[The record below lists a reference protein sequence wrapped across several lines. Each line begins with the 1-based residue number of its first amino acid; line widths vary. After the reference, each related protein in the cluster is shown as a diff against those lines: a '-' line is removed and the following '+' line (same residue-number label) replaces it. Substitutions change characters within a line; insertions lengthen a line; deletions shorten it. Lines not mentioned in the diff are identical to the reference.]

1 MTLGG
6 YWMIMSDNIYDFRA
20 ENLHLDDLPTW
31 SKLPQDMW
39 GGRLGLWA
47 GPGPVP
53 PNEACMPNLPTLR
66 PPISNQLPTLG
77 LLLRLNALSWLGTK
91 TTALRY
97 ISWSG

>member
-39 GGRLGLWA
+39 GAPRAVGGT
-47 GPGPVP
+47 GPGTPKRSLY
-53 PNEACMPNLPTLR
+53 A
-66 PPISNQLPTLG
+66 
-77 LLLRLNALSWLGTK
+77 
-91 TTALRY
+91 
-97 ISWSG
+97 